1 MTDASQ
7 ISSLLVRLAEGRVV
21 CVGDLMLDQ
30 YVEGTVERIS
40 PEAPIP
46 VLAVRRETAMLG
58 GAGNV
63 LRNLAALGVRTDLIA
78 AIGVDRAGRE
88 LAALLAKEPGVTPRL
103 ISVPNRP
110 TSIKTRFLAGR
121 QQLLRADREISAPL
135 AEEYRISLLDD
146 ARAALAEA
154 PGAVLALSDYGKG
167 VLYPAALESLIDEAR
182 KAGHAVVVDPKG
194 RDFARY
200 RGATLITPNRQ
211 ELAAATGLPTDSDEE
226 VVAACRRLAKKTGID
241 AVLATRSEQGMTLVS
256 GKEVHHLS
264 ARARAVF
271 DVSGAGDTVVA
282 LAAAAIA
289 VGAPLV
295 EAARIANVAAG
306 VVVGKVGTAV
316 AYPSEILSAL
326 HENEL
331 LGAEAKIRT
340 LSALIEDAAR
350 WRREKRRIGFT
361 NGCFDLLHPGHVSL
375 LNQAKAACDRLV
387 VGLNSDASVR
397 RLKGADRPVQ
407 SEASRAAVLASLA
420 AVDCVVVFHE
430 DTPMKVIEALRPELL
445 VKGADYTLDEV
456 VGGDAVRS
464 WGGEVMLADILAG
477 HSTTDTIR
485 RMAS

>member
-1 MTDASQ
+1 MKDASQ
-7 ISSLLVRLAEGRVV
+7 VSSLLVRLAEGHVV
-21 CVGDLMLDQ
+21 CVGDVMLDR
-30 YVEGTVERIS
+30 YVEGAVERIS

-63 LRNLAALGVRTDLIA
+63 LRNLTALGVRADLVA
-78 AIGVDRAGRE
+78 AIGVDQAGRE
-88 LAALLAKEPGVTPRL
+88 LAALVAKEPGVTPRL
-103 ISVPNRP
+103 VSVPERP
-110 TSIKTRFLAGR
+110 TSIKTRFLAGG
-121 QQLLRADREISAPL
+121 QQLLRADRETSAPL
-135 AEEYRISLLDD
+135 ADDFRASLLGD

-167 VLYPAALESLIDEAR
+167 TLDPAALESLIAEAR
-182 KAGHAVVVDPKG
+182 KAGHPVVVDPKG

-200 RGATLITPNRQ
+200 RGATLITPNRH
-211 ELAAATGLPTDSDEE
+211 ELAAATGLPTDTDQA
-226 VVAACRRLAKKTGID
+226 VAKACRRLAKKVGVE
-241 AVLATRSEQGMTLVS
+241 AVLATRSEQGMSLVA
-256 GKEVHHLS
+256 GGTVRHLP

-282 LAAAAIA
+282 LTAAAIA
-289 VGAPLV
+289 VGASLE

-316 AYPSEILSAL
+316 AYPSEVLSAL

-331 LGAEAKIRT
+331 MVAETKVKT
-340 LSALIEDAAR
+340 LPALLEDAAR
-350 WRREKRRIGFT
+350 WRRADQRIGFT

-375 LNQAKAACDRLV
+375 LNQARAACDRLV

-397 RLKGADRPVQ
+397 RLKGEDRPVQ

-420 AVDCVVVFHE
+420 AVDRVVVFHE
-430 DTPMKVIEALRPELL
+430 DTPMRIIEALRPDLL
-445 VKGADYTLDEV
+445 VKGADYALDEV
-456 VGGDAVRS
+456 VGGEAVRS
-464 WGGEVMLADILAG
+464 WGGEVMLADILEG
-477 HSTTDTIR
+477 HSTSDTIR

>member
-7 ISSLLVRLAEGRVV
+7 ISALLVRLAEGRVI

-30 YVEGTVERIS
+30 YVEGAVERIS

-46 VLAVRRETAMLG
+46 VLSVRRESAMLG
-58 GAGNV
+58 GVGNV

-78 AIGVDRAGRE
+78 AIGIDRAGRE
-88 LAALLAKEPGVTPRL
+88 LAALLGAEPGVTPRL
-103 ISVPNRP
+103 VSVPERP
-110 TSIKTRFLAGR
+110 TSIKTRFLAGG
-121 QQLLRADREISAPL
+121 QQLLRADRETSDPL
-135 AEEYRISLLDD
+135 AESYRASLLEDV
-146 ARAALAEA
+146 RAALAES

-167 VLYPAALESLIDEAR
+167 VLYPAALERLIGEAR
-182 KAGHAVVVDPKG
+182 AGGHPVVVDPKG

-200 RGATLITPNRQ
+200 RGATLITPNRH
-211 ELAAATGLPTDSDEE
+211 ELAAATGLPTDNDEA
-226 VVAACRRLAKKTGID
+226 VVEACRKLAADAGVE
-241 AVLATRSEQGMTLVS
+241 AVLATRSEQGMTLVA
-256 GKEVHHLS
+256 GDTVHHLP

-289 VGAPLV
+289 VGAPLE
-295 EAARIANVAAG
+295 EAASIANVAAG

-326 HENEL
+326 YEGERMN
-331 LGAEAKIRT
+331 AEIKVRT
-340 LSALIEDAAR
+340 LSALIEDVAR
-350 WRREKRRIGFT
+350 WRRSKQRIGFT

-375 LNQAKAACDRLV
+375 LNQARAACDRLV

-397 RLKGADRPVQ
+397 RLKGEDRPVQ

-420 AVDCVVVFHE
+420 AVDRVVVFHE
-430 DTPMKVIEALRPELL
+430 DTPMALIEALRPDVL
-445 VKGADYTLDEV
+445 VKGADYSLDQV
-456 VGGDAVRS
+456 VGGEAVRS
-464 WGGEVMLADILAG
+464 WGGKVVLAEVLEG
-477 HSTTDTIR
+477 HSTTDTIK